1 MKICGVSVA
10 DQDIDDIMTS
20 ALEGGINYWCNEA
33 VVVGDYLG
41 LFASDQISR
50 GGMLKLHSYEEDEW
64 FILTK
69 LKFLRGLEMVMSND
83 EQKEAITDVDDNG
96 RWLDPG
102 QIDGNMADSIVQY
115 ALFEEIVYG

>member
-41 LFASDQISR
+41 IFASDQISR

-69 LKFLRGLEMVMSND
+69 LKFLHGLEMVLSND
-83 EQKEAITDVDDNG
+83 GQKEAITDVDDNG

-102 QIDGNMADSIVQY
+102 QIDGNMADNIVQY

>member
-1 MKICGVSVA
+1 MKVYGVSVA
-10 DQDIDDIMTS
+10 DQDIDDIMVS
-20 ALEGGINYWCNEA
+20 ALEGGINYWCNDA

-41 LFASDQISR
+41 IFASDQISR

-64 FILTK
+64 FVLTK
-69 LKFLRGLEMVMSND
+69 PKFVHGLEMVLSND
-83 EQKEAITDVDDNG
+83 KQREKITEVDEEG

-102 QIDGNMADSIVQY
+102 KIDAIMADVIIQY